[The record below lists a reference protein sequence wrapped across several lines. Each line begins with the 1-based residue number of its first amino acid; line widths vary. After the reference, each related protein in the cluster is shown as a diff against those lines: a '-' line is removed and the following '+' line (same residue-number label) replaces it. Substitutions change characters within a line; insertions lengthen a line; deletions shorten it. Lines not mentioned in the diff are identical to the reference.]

1 MKVTSKHLSLLHEL
15 TEEQFNA
22 VEMHSFLNV
31 ISVIRLQLETLQML
45 SGSANFLDHIIHITD
60 YLTEKIQ
67 KGDHKVFFP
76 ENIRSYQQKVLKD
89 IDKFET
95 LEKDSRLLAEID
107 DARTILLEIFKVMDI
122 RSDELHRKTQNPN
135 KWESYSIGE
144 FKEDF
149 NKFFHA
155 VEKNSKG
162 KYQIIQNIAN
172 KGLNDYLVN
181 FEVDTDNGNEISM
194 PLAFKDVIRDL
205 IANARKYTQPG
216 GQINIGLSQKTGILR
231 FIVQDN
237 GIGIPENEMDRI
249 FEYGYRGKNV
259 RDRPTMG
266 GGFGLTKALYVTV
279 QLNGDM
285 WIDSKEDE
293 GTTITIELPVRD
305 AG

>member
-1 MKVTSKHLSLLHEL
+1 
-15 TEEQFNA
+15 
-22 VEMHSFLNV
+22 MHSFLNV
-31 ISVIRLQLETLQML
+31 ISVIRLQLEMLQTF
-45 SGSANFLDHIIHITD
+45 SGQGHYLDQIIEITD
-60 YLTEKIQ
+60 FLSEKI
-67 KGDHKVFFP
+67 KNREKKVFFP
-76 ENIRSYQQKVLKD
+76 KSIKDFQKKVWKA
-89 IDKFET
+89 IEKIESA
-95 LEKDSRLLAEID
+95 EKDPHILEEISE
-107 DARTILLEIFKVMDI
+107 ARDILTEVFKVMDI
-122 RSDELHRKTQNPN
+122 RADELHRQHQNPG
-135 KWESYSIGE
+135 KWESYTIKE

-172 KGLNDYLVN
+172 KGINDYLVN
-181 FEVDTDNGNEISM
+181 FEVDTENGDLIRM
-194 PLAFKDVIRDL
+194 PLVFKDVIRDL

-216 GQINIGLSQKTGILR
+216 GQINIGLSQKKGVLR

-259 RDRPTMG
+259 RDQPTMG

-285 WIDSKEDE
+285 WIDSKEGV
-293 GTTITIELPVRD
+293 GTTITIELPAPE

>member
-1 MKVTSKHLSLLHEL
+1 MKVSSKHLSLLHEL

-31 ISVIRLQLETLQML
+31 ISVIRLQLEMLQTY
-45 SGSANFLDHIIHITD
+45 SGHGHYLDQIVEITD
-60 YLTEKIQ
+60 FLSEKI
-67 KGDHKVFFP
+67 KNREKKVFFP
-76 ENIRSYQQKVLKD
+76 KSIKNFQKKVWIAIEKLENAETEPLILKEIAEARD
-89 IDKFET
+89 ILTEV
-95 LEKDSRLLAEID
+95 
-107 DARTILLEIFKVMDI
+107 FKVMDI
-122 RSDELHRKTQNPN
+122 RADELHRQYQNPG
-135 KWESYSIGE
+135 KWECYTIKE

-172 KGLNDYLVN
+172 MGVSDYLVN
-181 FEVDTDNGNEISM
+181 FEVDTENGDKIRM

-205 IANARKYTQPG
+205 VANARKYTQPG
-216 GQINIGLSQKTGILR
+216 GHINIGLSQKKGVLR

-259 RDRPTMG
+259 RDRQTMG
-266 GGFGLTKALYVTV
+266 GGFGLTKALYITA
-279 QLNGDM
+279 QLKGDM
-285 WIDSKEDE
+285 WVDSKEGV
-293 GTTITIELPVRD
+293 GTTITIELPVPEV
-305 AG
+305 G

>member
-31 ISVIRLQLETLQML
+31 ISVIRLQLEVLQTL
-45 SGSANFLDHIIHITD
+45 SGHGHHLGQIIEITD
-60 YLTEKIQ
+60 FLSEKI
-67 KGDHKVFFP
+67 KNREKKVFFP
-76 ENIRSYQQKVLKD
+76 KSIKDFQKKVWKA
-89 IDKFET
+89 IEK
-95 LEKDSRLLAEID
+95 LEKAETEQQILEEISE
-107 DARTILLEIFKVMDI
+107 ARDIFTEVFKVMDI
-122 RSDELHRKTQNPN
+122 RADELHRKHQHPG
-135 KWESYSIGE
+135 KWESYTIKE

-149 NKFFHA
+149 NNFFHA

-172 KGLNDYLVN
+172 KGINDYLVN
-181 FEVDTDNGNEISM
+181 FEVDTENGDQIRM

-216 GQINIGLSQKTGILR
+216 GQINIGLSQKKGILR

-259 RDRPTMG
+259 RNRQTMG
-266 GGFGLTKALYVTV
+266 GGFGLTKALYTTA
-279 QLNGDM
+279 QLKGDM
-285 WIDSKEDE
+285 WVDSKEDV
-293 GTTITIELPVRD
+293 GTTITIELPVPE